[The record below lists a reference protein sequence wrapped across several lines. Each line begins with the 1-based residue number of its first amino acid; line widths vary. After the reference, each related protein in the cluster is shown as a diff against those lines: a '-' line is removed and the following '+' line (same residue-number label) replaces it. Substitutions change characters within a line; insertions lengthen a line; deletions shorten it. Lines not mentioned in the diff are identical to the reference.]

1 MGRTLKTRHLPQY
14 KKDVLYP
21 ENLDIADA
29 VNKNELPTSQEQN
42 PRKTEKDIRGV
53 DNNNDDLSCRSD
65 FPCEQI
71 STSNP
76 VVIPIVEKRKYPLRH
91 RRQIKVQKTDNR
103 HFGQEVCGGVK
114 RYDDGED
121 RSNEKATKALAVMV
135 PKKLRP
141 TRQIENGDDEDDDD
155 NTFYSI
161 YDGIKRR
168 KRRNTRQT
176 LKTNI

>member
-21 ENLDIADA
+21 ENLDIAA

-53 DNNNDDLSCRSD
+53 VLDNNNDDLSCRSD

-71 STSNP
+71 STSNSA
-76 VVIPIVEKRKYPLRH
+76 VVIPIVKKRKYPRH
-91 RRQIKVQKTDNR
+91 CRQIKVQKTDR
-103 HFGQEVCGGVK
+103 HFGQEVCGVV
-114 RYDDGED
+114 RYGDDED
-121 RSNEKATKALAVMV
+121 RSNEMATKALAVMV

-141 TRQIENGDDEDDDD
+141 TRQIENDDEDDD

-161 YDGIKRR
+161 YDGIKLR
-168 KRRNTRQT
+168 KRRNTRQR
-176 LKTNI
+176 LKPNI

>member
-21 ENLDIADA
+21 ENLDIAA

-53 DNNNDDLSCRSD
+53 VLDNNNDDLSCRSD

-71 STSNP
+71 STSNSA
-76 VVIPIVEKRKYPLRH
+76 VVIPIVKKRKYPRH
-91 RRQIKVQKTDNR
+91 CRQIKVQKTDR
-103 HFGQEVCGGVK
+103 HFGQEDCGVG
-114 RYDDGED
+114 RYGDDED

-141 TRQIENGDDEDDDD
+141 SRQIENDDEDDD
-155 NTFYSI
+155 NTFY
-161 YDGIKRR
+161 DGIKRR
-168 KRRNTRQT
+168 TRRNTRQT

>member
-21 ENLDIADA
+21 ENLDIAA

-42 PRKTEKDIRGV
+42 PRKNEKDIRGV
-53 DNNNDDLSCRSD
+53 VLDNNNDDLSCRSD

-71 STSNP
+71 STSNSA
-76 VVIPIVEKRKYPLRH
+76 VVIPIVKKRKYPRH
-91 RRQIKVQKTDNR
+91 CRQIKVQKTNR
-103 HFGQEVCGGVK
+103 HFGQEVCGVV
-114 RYDDGED
+114 RYGDGED
-121 RSNEKATKALAVMV
+121 RSNEKTTKALAVMV

-141 TRQIENGDDEDDDD
+141 TRQIENDDEDDD
-155 NTFYSI
+155 NTFY
-161 YDGIKRR
+161 DGIKRR
-168 KRRNTRQT
+168 TRRNTRQT